1 METRWLY
8 TTSENF
14 PALREAS
21 KETCVIPMGCVEKHG
36 LHLPLGTDIIT
47 VSRRA
52 WMASQLETVC
62 VFPDFTFG
70 DIPTTNPKRPEG
82 TIMMPIELEMAMLEH
97 FCEQI
102 ARNGFKKI
110 VIYNGHGGNRALL
123 STFQRKIEGIPHNYV
138 LTVLHTK
145 AHVPHIMGKKIL
157 EEGSGCIPELTL
169 EDEELIVK
177 YHKMNMK
184 LGHACF
190 SETARM
196 MGIAPECVH
205 LDRLGIEDGHSL
217 ELTQKFS
224 DAGLSLASEG
234 WGYNYPNWFDGD
246 DPYGCNERIGKAT
259 LRMEAEWAANAFKVL
274 KEDKD
279 LIRWHNEK
287 WDTNL

>member
-14 PALREAS
+14 PALREAA

-47 VSRRA
+47 ASHRA

-70 DIPTTNPKRPEG
+70 DIPTNAPNRPDG
-82 TIMMPIELEMAMLEH
+82 TIMMPIELETMMLEH

-110 VIYNGHGGNRALL
+110 VIYNGHGGNRAIL
-123 STFQRKIEGIPHNYV
+123 SNFQRKMSGIPHNYV
-138 LTVLHTK
+138 LTILHTK
-145 AHVPHIMGKKIL
+145 AHAPHIMGKKLL
-157 EEGSGCIPELTL
+157 EEGSGSIPELTK
-169 EDEELIVK
+169 EDEELIIK
-177 YHKMNMK
+177 YHQMNMK

-190 SETARM
+190 SETSRM

-217 ELTQKFS
+217 GKTKKFS
-224 DAGLSLASEG
+224 DVGLEVCG
-234 WGYNYPNWFDGD
+234 WSMDYPNWFDGD

-259 LRMEAEWAANAFKVL
+259 LRMEAEWIARALKVL
-274 KEDKD
+274 KEDEE
-279 LIRWHNEK
+279 LIRSHNEK
-287 WDTNL
+287 WGTDL